1 MCSGCSEHHARVRG
15 DSNAN
20 HGCADLRGTGPQG
33 LHHHEPSPADERAEP
48 GAHGRAAGG
57 VRCRRCRPR
66 RVRGHP
72 ERCGRPGVLRGRGP
86 EGDGRG
92 DGIRNRRRLR
102 AAAPADHRPAAG
114 GPGRAHAGIRRRQ
127 QLHQARHR
135 RHRRVLHG
143 GRYGD
148 RAVLRHPPGH
158 PAVELRHAR
167 AEAEPAVRA
176 GVRPP
181 FPDDPA
187 RRGDADRA
195 GRRPDRCRARLPDR
209 PDSGRLRG
217 PGRTRGRRGPDGR
230 QDLGELAAGRAVPQ
244 AHRQGGP
251 RHDGGSP
258 VEVRRNVRVHP
269 RPDRGCAR
277 RSQGLRGEAQARM
290 EDAVRSTT
298 VAFKIGPIFHLIH
311 MSDDFWPLN
320 DWYAEVFGAVE
331 FTKHTRSSRTGSAF
345 PTWSVE
351 LRDASLIT
359 IADVTI
365 EPMSPS
371 MFIDGWDKMP
381 VGRFYTK
388 FGRHW
393 VSFAWCVDDARA
405 LFRELKDRNIR
416 FFFNG
421 GGSDSAREP
430 SPDEALFTHPKDS
443 CGALELM
450 QGPRAAVADPRFEPG
465 YDPGQWERDH
475 PLGLRR
481 LAYITITVS
490 DLDKGKRVY
499 VDALGGKLLL
509 EDSSPL
515 TMTKNAYV
523 AVGDHSMVE
532 LAQPLEEGSLAG
544 RELARNGYIMHAAA
558 FGVADLDRAERH
570 LTAKG
575 VRILDRD
582 AVTLLADPDPTF
594 GAPFRFPTAV
604 IPGDP
609 RDAH

>member
-1 MCSGCSEHHARVRG
+1 
-15 DSNAN
+15 
-20 HGCADLRGTGPQG
+20 
-33 LHHHEPSPADERAEP
+33 
-48 GAHGRAAGG
+48 
-57 VRCRRCRPR
+57 
-66 RVRGHP
+66 
-72 ERCGRPGVLRGRGP
+72 
-86 EGDGRG
+86 
-92 DGIRNRRRLR
+92 
-102 AAAPADHRPAAG
+102 
-114 GPGRAHAGIRRRQ
+114 
-127 QLHQARHR
+127 
-135 RHRRVLHG
+135 
-143 GRYGD
+143 
-148 RAVLRHPPGH
+148 
-158 PAVELRHAR
+158 
-167 AEAEPAVRA
+167 
-176 GVRPP
+176 
-181 FPDDPA
+181 
-187 RRGDADRA
+187 
-195 GRRPDRCRARLPDR
+195 
-209 PDSGRLRG
+209 
-217 PGRTRGRRGPDGR
+217 
-230 QDLGELAAGRAVPQ
+230 
-244 AHRQGGP
+244 
-251 RHDGGSP
+251 
-258 VEVRRNVRVHP
+258 
-269 RPDRGCAR
+269 
-277 RSQGLRGEAQARM
+277 
-290 EDAVRSTT
+290 

-331 FTKHTRSSRTGSAF
+331 FTKHSRSSRTGSAF

-393 VSFAWCVDDARA
+393 HSIAWYVDDTLA
-405 LFRELKDRNIR
+405 LYRELKDRNIR

-450 QGPRAAVADPRFEPG
+450 QGPRAAVADPRFEQG
-465 YDPGQWERDH
+465 YDAAQWERDH

-523 AVGDHSMVE
+523 AVGDHTMVE

-544 RELARNGYIMHAAA
+544 RELAKNGDIMHSVA

-582 AVTLLADPDPTF
+582 AATLLADPDTTF
-594 GAPFRFPTAV
+594 GAPFRFTTAA

-609 RDAH
+609 RDAR